1 MKVSLPVLIV
11 IGVAILCIIVVL
23 NRESFV
29 PEFLDQANVQ
39 RTADLKNSHYAQE
52 TNHVRPDG
60 RFDAPLHGSESP
72 FRVNMV
78 NAYL

>member
-1 MKVSLPVLIV
+1 MSLPLIIV
-11 IGVAILCIIVVL
+11 IGVAVLCIFVAL

-29 PEFLDQANVQ
+29 PEFLEQSNVR
-39 RTADLKNSHYAQE
+39 RTAELSTSHYSQE

>member
-1 MKVSLPVLIV
+1 MNLPVIIV
-11 IGVAILCIIVVL
+11 IGVAILCVFVAL

-29 PEFLDQANVQ
+29 PEFLEQSNVK
-39 RTADLKNSHYAQE
+39 RTFDLKDSHYSQE

-60 RFDAPLHGSESP
+60 RFDAPLHGSQSP